1 MNATMHTPKT
11 PLVAA
16 ALLAVLTLVPT
27 VRAAEGAE
35 LTAEERQRL
44 TAARR
49 VASDKPEVLAAE
61 EQAKAD
67 RAQVRKLYLDYKALR
82 EKSAASEEA
91 HKRLLADAMAKAD
104 PAAPALME
112 KERAAFRARM
122 EKSRKAGKEPD
133 TDDAPPE

>member
-1 MNATMHTPKT
+1 MHTPKI

-16 ALLAVLTLVPT
+16 TLLAALTLMPV
-27 VRAAEGAE
+27 VRAADAPE
-35 LTAEERQRL
+35 LSAEERQRL

-67 RAQVRKLYLDYKALR
+67 RAQVRKLYLDYKAMR

-122 EKSRKAGKEPD
+122 EKARKDGKGDAGG
-133 TDDAPPE
+133 DDEG

>member
-1 MNATMHTPKT
+1 MHTPKI

-16 ALLAVLTLVPT
+16 ALLAVLTLVPAA
-27 VRAAEGAE
+27 RAADGAE

-67 RAQVRKLYLDYKALR
+67 RAQVRKLYLDYKAMR

-91 HKRLLADAMAKAD
+91 HKRLLADAIAKAD
-104 PAAPALME
+104 PAATALME

-122 EKSRKAGKEPD
+122 EKSRKPGKGAEPETED
-133 TDDAPPE
+133 TET

>member
-1 MNATMHTPKT
+1 MNPTMHTPKH

-16 ALLAVLTLVPT
+16 ALLAVLTLAPSAG
-27 VRAAEGAE
+27 AAEAPE

-82 EKSAASEEA
+82 EKSAASDEA
-91 HKRLLADAMAKAD
+91 HKRLLAEAMSKAD

-122 EKSRKAGKEPD
+122 ERSRKDGKAADPAED
-133 TDDAPPE
+133 PES

>member
-1 MNATMHTPKT
+1 MHTPKI

-16 ALLAVLTLVPT
+16 ALLAVLTLIPAA
-27 VRAAEGAE
+27 RAADGAE
-35 LTAEERQRL
+35 LTTEERQRL

-67 RAQVRKLYLDYKALR
+67 RAQVRKLYLDYKAMR

-91 HKRLLADAMAKAD
+91 HKRLLADAIAKAD
-104 PAAPALME
+104 PAATALME

-122 EKSRKAGKEPD
+122 EKSRKGGKGGEPD
-133 TDDAPPE
+133 MEDAES

>member
-1 MNATMHTPKT
+1 MHKPNTS
-11 PLVAA
+11 LVAA
-16 ALLAVLTLVPT
+16 ALLAVLTLAPSAG
-27 VRAAEGAE
+27 AAESPE

-82 EKSAASEEA
+82 EKSAASDEA
-91 HKRLLADAMAKAD
+91 HKRLLAEAMAKAD

-122 EKSRKAGKEPD
+122 EKSRKDGNDKAEA
-133 TDDAPPE
+133 TVEES

>member
-1 MNATMHTPKT
+1 MHTPKI

-16 ALLAVLTLVPT
+16 ALLAVLTLVPAA
-27 VRAAEGAE
+27 RAADGAE

-67 RAQVRKLYLDYKALR
+67 RAQVRKLYLDYKAMR

-104 PAAPALME
+104 PAATALME

-122 EKSRKAGKEPD
+122 ERSRKTGKGAEPETAD
-133 TDDAPPE
+133 TET

>member
-1 MNATMHTPKT
+1 MHTPKI

-16 ALLAVLTLVPT
+16 ALLAVLTLVPSAH
-27 VRAAEGAE
+27 AAEGAE

-82 EKSAASEEA
+82 EKSAASDEA

-104 PAAPALME
+104 PAAPALMD
-112 KERAAFRARM
+112 KERAAFRSRM
-122 EKSRKAGKEPD
+122 EKSRKGGKGGETEAED
-133 TDDAPPE
+133 TES

>member
-1 MNATMHTPKT
+1 MHTPKI

-16 ALLAVLTLVPT
+16 ALLAVLTLVP
-27 VRAAEGAE
+27 
-35 LTAEERQRL
+35 
-44 TAARR
+44 AARR

-67 RAQVRKLYLDYKALR
+67 RAQVRKLYLDYKAMR

-104 PAAPALME
+104 PAATALME

-122 EKSRKAGKEPD
+122 ERSRKTGKGAEPETAD
-133 TDDAPPE
+133 TET

>member
-1 MNATMHTPKT
+1 MHTPKI

-16 ALLAVLTLVPT
+16 ALLAVLTLVPAA
-27 VRAAEGAE
+27 RAADGAE

-67 RAQVRKLYLDYKALR
+67 RAQVRKLYLDYKAMR

-104 PAAPALME
+104 PAATALME

-122 EKSRKAGKEPD
+122 EKSRKAGKGAEPETAD
-133 TDDAPPE
+133 TET

>member
-1 MNATMHTPKT
+1 MITTKT
-11 PLVAA
+11 ALVAA
-16 ALLAVLTLVPT
+16 TLLAALTLIPVA
-27 VRAAEGAE
+27 RAAEGPE
-35 LTAEERQRL
+35 LSAEERQRL

-67 RAQVRKLYLDYKALR
+67 RAQVRKLYLDYKAMR

-91 HKRLLADAMAKAD
+91 HKRLLAEAMAKAD

-122 EKSRKAGKEPD
+122 EKARKDGKA
-133 TDDAPPE
+133 DDAGDDAG